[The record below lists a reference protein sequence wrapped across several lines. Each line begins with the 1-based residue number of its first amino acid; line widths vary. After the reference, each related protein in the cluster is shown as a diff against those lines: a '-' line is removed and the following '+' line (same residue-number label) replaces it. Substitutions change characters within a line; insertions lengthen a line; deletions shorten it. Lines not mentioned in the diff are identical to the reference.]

1 MINSKLIGKRIQEV
15 RTDKKISQAMLAELT
30 DISDVYM
37 SNLETGKRTPSL
49 EVLVKIANALGT
61 TTGELLYGHQVFD
74 EDSYVKEINVMLTDC
89 SQYERRVIFESIGA
103 IKKALKKNKSLVEN
117 EVINSVQ
124 FY

>member
-61 TTGELLYGHQVFD
+61 TTDELLYGHQVFD

-103 IKKALKKNKSLVEN
+103 IKKALKQNKSLVEN